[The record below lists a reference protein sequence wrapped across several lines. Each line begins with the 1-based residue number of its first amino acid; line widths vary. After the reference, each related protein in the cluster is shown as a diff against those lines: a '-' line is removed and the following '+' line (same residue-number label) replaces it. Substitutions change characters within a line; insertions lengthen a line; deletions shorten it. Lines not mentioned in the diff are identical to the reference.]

1 MAIEVED
8 GTGKANAVAYVSLAF
23 VSSYQAAR
31 GRAAWSTLASDA
43 VREQCIV
50 RATDYIDLRFGH
62 KFRGW
67 KQSKAQALQWPRRD
81 AVDNSGHSL
90 DDVPTL
96 LQRATAEYAL
106 ITGLV
111 GELAARPAPPAGTQ
125 VVATG
130 VVTAGNGASGAL
142 RALTEIVGP
151 LQESKSYAT
160 MAQAPRS
167 EGGLVSAYVL
177 PEYPLADLWI
187 AELIES
193 SSSRRLV
200 GGMG

>member
-1 MAIEVED
+1 VAIEVED
-8 GTGKANAVAYVSLAF
+8 GTGKVNAVAYVSLAF

-31 GRAAWSTLASDA
+31 GRAAWSTLATDT

-67 KQSKAQALQWPRRD
+67 KRSKAQALQWPRRD

-90 DDVPTL
+90 DAIPTQ

-111 GELAARPAPPAGTQ
+111 GELAARPSPPAGTQ

-130 VVTAGNGASGAL
+130 AVTAGSGGGGAL

-151 LQESKSYAT
+151 LHESRTYAVR
-160 MAQAPRS
+160 AQAPRGES
-167 EGGLVSAYVL
+167 GLVSAYNL